1 MRTAQPNFMSQL
13 LAIADKLFSVVTSK
27 VARKRTLR
35 TERVIRWF
43 EKNGDELVGEARLEK
58 VELSKLQK
66 LFNVSEGNPMYDCYP
81 IKTKR
86 QIRYIR
92 KAAQH
97 PIDSW
102 SYDYF
107 LECDAF

>member
-1 MRTAQPNFMSQL
+1 MRTVQLNFMFDLS
-13 LAIADKLFSVVTSK
+13 AIADKLFSTIAAKVT
-27 VARKRTLR
+27 RKRILR

-43 EKNGDELVGEARLEK
+43 EKNGDELVGEIPLGE

-66 LFNVSEGNPMYDCYP
+66 LFNVSEDNPMYDCYP

-86 QIRYIR
+86 QIKYIQ
-92 KAAQH
+92 KATQH
-97 PIDSW
+97 PIEPC

-107 LECDAF
+107 LECDAI